1 MTDTTT
7 SSLLTQDAR
16 TTRRNR
22 AEARFK
28 AYGLTAIGIGVLM
41 LLILLTTIIGR
52 GSGAFQQTYLTLEV
66 TLDEAKLD
74 KKGNRDIADIKK
86 VSTFGYKPLLTSAFE
101 ALAENGDVTTELSPK
116 KMAGILS
123 KGSHQRSQARRRE
136 EQPDG
141 SSRTGSRPDRKSRRV
156 AIEAPR

>member
-1 MTDTTT
+1 MTDR
-7 SSLLTQDAR
+7 SNHRLLDQDAR
-16 TTRRNR
+16 TNKRNR

-86 VSTFGYKPLLTSAFE
+86 VSTFGYKPLLANAFE
-101 ALAENGDVTTELSPK
+101 ALVDSGDVTSDLSAKEDGRHPV
-116 KMAGILS
+116 
-123 KGSHQRSQARRRE
+123 QRCRGADAQRGDRE
-136 EQPDG
+136 PRLD
-141 SSRTGSRPDRKSRRV
+141 RPNSTV
-156 AIEAPR
+156 